1 MGQWWAACTPFSPS
15 EVGVSLGLGIGYNL
29 AVMGLGGFAQF
40 FVTGLITATGSTI
53 ARTLDAMSGTAIDLM
68 AVYFWGTVYAVAAA
82 GGRYR
87 DNLAAE

>member
-1 MGQWWAACTPFSPS
+1 MGQWWAACTPFSQS
-15 EVGVSLGLGIGYNL
+15 EVGVSIGLGIGYNL

-53 ARTLDAMSGTAIDLM
+53 APALDAMSAIGLM